1 MNTYP
6 HSQPVHTP
14 PPAPAH
20 APAYAAAPG
29 STTDAA
35 PAHAAAH
42 SAPASGAPAAN
53 AVGAAPAQPG
63 SAGHVAPSAA
73 SAAAPGGTAPAIS
86 ARGLLKAYGPTHAL
100 AGVDLVVPQ
109 GESLAIMGPSGSGK
123 STLLHVLAGMILP
136 DSGTVTLGA
145 GQAAGAEV
153 TGMSTGERTRL
164 RRESFGFVF
173 QQGLLL
179 PELTAEENVAV
190 AAMLKGAPRAQ
201 ATARA
206 REWLGSLG
214 LAEHANKRIGQLSGG
229 QAQRVAIA
237 RAQITE
243 PAVIFADEPTGA
255 LDSTTSAEV
264 LRILLDTTVGRGRT
278 LIMVTHDEKVAATCR
293 RTVRLADGRIVADSA
308 VAASTYGGAGYAQ
321 QEGGAR

>member
-1 MNTYP
+1 MNTHP
-6 HSQPVHTP
+6 R
-14 PPAPAH
+14 
-20 APAYAAAPG
+20 
-29 STTDAA
+29 
-35 PAHAAAH
+35 
-42 SAPASGAPAAN
+42 SAP
-53 AVGAAPAQPG
+53 
-63 SAGHVAPSAA
+63 
-73 SAAAPGGTAPAIS
+73 GTAPHMSPA
-86 ARGLLKAYGPTHAL
+86 AVPTQVYGAAGPTAQAPALAATGLVKSYGATHAL

-109 GESLAIMGPSGSGK
+109 GDSVAIMGPSGSGK

-136 DSGTVTLGA
+136 DSGTVTLGVGA
-145 GQAAGAEV
+145 SAGAEV
-153 TGMSTGERTRL
+153 TSLSAGERTRL

-190 AAMLKGAPRAQ
+190 AAMLKGASRAQ

-206 REWLGSLG
+206 REWLSSLG
-214 LAEHANKRIGQLSGG
+214 LAEHAGKRIGQLSGG

-255 LDSTTSAEV
+255 LDSRTSAEV
-264 LRILLDTTVGRGRT
+264 LHILLDTTVGRGRT

-308 VAASTYGGAGYAQ
+308 TVPAGPAHT
-321 QEGGAR
+321 GGAR

>member
-1 MNTYP
+1 M
-6 HSQPVHTP
+6 
-14 PPAPAH
+14 
-20 APAYAAAPG
+20 
-29 STTDAA
+29 
-35 PAHAAAH
+35 
-42 SAPASGAPAAN
+42 
-53 AVGAAPAQPG
+53 
-63 SAGHVAPSAA
+63 
-73 SAAAPGGTAPAIS
+73 S